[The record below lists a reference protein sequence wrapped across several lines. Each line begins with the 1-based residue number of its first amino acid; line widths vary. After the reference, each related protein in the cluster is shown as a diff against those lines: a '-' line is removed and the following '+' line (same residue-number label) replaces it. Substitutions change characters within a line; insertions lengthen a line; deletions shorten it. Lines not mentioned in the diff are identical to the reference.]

1 MAPGNSPNSMSR
13 LEEILQTKRKEID
26 LLRPHFEEL
35 RRRGLLRNDFRSL
48 RSALRRP
55 DEKTAVLAE
64 IKKASPSAGII
75 APSFDPVK
83 IALTYEISGADAV
96 SVLTDEQF
104 FDGRIDYLA
113 KVRETISR
121 PILRKD
127 FILDEVQV
135 LQSAA
140 AGADAILLIVAAL
153 SQEELLGLRDAA
165 SRCQLEALIEVH
177 TLEEVDRALDA
188 GAEIIGINNRDLN
201 TFAVDLSVT
210 EQLSEE
216 VPSGVVLISES
227 GIKTAED
234 IQRVAACGVD
244 AVLVGEA
251 LMRGHLSIET
261 LRPL

>member
-1 MAPGNSPNSMSR
+1 MAPGNSPNAMSR
-13 LEEILQTKRKEID
+13 LEEILRTKRKEID
-26 LLRPHFEEL
+26 LLRPHFEEF
-35 RRRGLLRNDFRSL
+35 RRQGLLRNDFRSL

-75 APSFDPVK
+75 ASSFDPVK

-104 FDGRIDYLA
+104 FGGRIDYLA

-201 TFAVDLSVT
+201 TFAVDLSVK

-234 IQRVAACGVD
+234 VQRVAACGVD

>member
-75 APSFDPVK
+75 ASSFDPVK

-234 IQRVAACGVD
+234 VQRVAACGVD

>member
-1 MAPGNSPNSMSR
+1 
-13 LEEILQTKRKEID
+13 
-26 LLRPHFEEL
+26 
-35 RRRGLLRNDFRSL
+35 
-48 RSALRRP
+48 
-55 DEKTAVLAE
+55 
-64 IKKASPSAGII
+64 
-75 APSFDPVK
+75 
-83 IALTYEISGADAV
+83 
-96 SVLTDEQF
+96 
-104 FDGRIDYLA
+104 
-113 KVRETISR
+113 
-121 PILRKD
+121 
-127 FILDEVQV
+127 
-135 LQSAA
+135 
-140 AGADAILLIVAAL
+140 
-153 SQEELLGLRDAA
+153 
-165 SRCQLEALIEVH
+165 VH

-234 IQRVAACGVD
+234 VQRVAACGVD

>member
-1 MAPGNSPNSMSR
+1 MSR
-13 LEEILQTKRKEID
+13 LEEILQTKRKEIES
-26 LLRPHFEEL
+26 LQPHWLEF

-48 RSALRRP
+48 RLALRRP

-104 FDGRIDYLA
+104 FGGKIDYIA
-113 KVRETISR
+113 KVREAISR

-127 FILDEVQV
+127 FILDEVQI

-140 AGADAILLIVAAL
+140 GGADAILLIVAAL
-153 SQEELLGLRDAA
+153 SQEQLLALHDAA
-165 SRCQLEALIEVH
+165 AKCQLEALIEVH
-177 TLEEVDRALDA
+177 TLDEMDRAIDA

-201 TFAVDLSVT
+201 TFTVDLSVT
-210 EQLSEE
+210 ERLSEE

-234 IQRVAACGVD
+234 VQRVAACGVD

-251 LMRGHLSIET
+251 LMRGAISIET

>member
-1 MAPGNSPNSMSR
+1 MSR
-13 LEEILQTKRKEID
+13 LDEILEAKRKEIES
-26 LLRPHFEEL
+26 LRPQFEEF
-35 RRRGLLRNDFRSL
+35 RRQGLLRNDFRSL

-83 IALTYEISGADAV
+83 IALTYEISGADGV

-104 FDGRIDYLA
+104 FGGRIEYLG
-113 KVRETISR
+113 KVREAISR

-153 SQEELLGLRDAA
+153 SQEELLELRDAA
-165 SRCQLEALIEVH
+165 TKCQLEALIEVH

-201 TFAVDLSVT
+201 TFTVDLSVT

-234 IQRVAACGVD
+234 VQRVAACGVD

-251 LMRGHLSIET
+251 LMRGAISIET